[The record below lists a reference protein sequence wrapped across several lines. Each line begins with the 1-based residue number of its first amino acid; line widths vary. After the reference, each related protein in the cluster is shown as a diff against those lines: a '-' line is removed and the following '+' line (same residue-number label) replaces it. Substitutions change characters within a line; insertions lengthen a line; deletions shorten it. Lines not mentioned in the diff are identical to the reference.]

1 MFNTI
6 GHIFSLTTFGESHG
20 AAVGGVI
27 DGCPAGLD
35 IDFEFIKS
43 ELRRRSCGGK
53 ATSSRKEADEVEFLS
68 GVADGVTLG
77 TPIAFMVR
85 NTGCKSSD
93 YDTLKNIFR
102 PSHAD
107 YTYFVK
113 YGVRDYRGGGRA
125 SGRIL
130 LPCVVAGAIAKQI
143 LALSGVS
150 VSTNVTR
157 IGERCSQCFSLSEI
171 EEILL
176 DVGAAG
182 DTVGAEVSGVIHNV
196 PQGIGEPVFHKF
208 QAELASAMFSINAVK
223 GFEYGEGFRAAS
235 MRGTECNDVFISNG
249 DGGIDIV
256 TNHSGGIQG
265 GITNGKDVTFKV
277 AFKPIPSVMTEQDT
291 VNTSGESVKI
301 KIGGRHD
308 ICVVPRVLPIVEAM
322 AAMVTLDFIMLKR
335 TNRIVKS

>member
-1 MFNTI
+1 MFNTF

-20 AAVGGVI
+20 VAVGGVV
-27 DGCPAGLD
+27 DGCPAGLAV
-35 IDFEFIKS
+35 DFELIKS
-43 ELRRRSCGGK
+43 ELRRRVCGGRGV
-53 ATSSRKEADEVEFLS
+53 SSRKEADEVEFLS
-68 GVADGVTLG
+68 GIADGVTLG

-85 NTGCKSSD
+85 NTDCKSSD
-93 YDTLKNIFR
+93 YDALRDVFR

-125 SGRIL
+125 SGRTL
-130 LPCVVAGAIAKQI
+130 LPCVVAGAIAKQV

-150 VSTNVTR
+150 VSTSVTR
-157 IGERCSQCFSLSEI
+157 MGERCSRGFTQSEI
-171 EEILL
+171 EGILL

-196 PQGIGEPVFHKF
+196 PPGIGEPVFHKF
-208 QAELASAMFSINAVK
+208 QAELASAMLSINAAK

-235 MRGTECNDVFISNG
+235 MRGTECNDAFISNG
-249 DGGIDIV
+249 DGGIDIA

-265 GITNGKDVTFKV
+265 GITNGKDVTFRV
-277 AFKPIPSVMTEQDT
+277 AFKPIPSVMTEQET

-308 ICVVPRVLPIVEAM
+308 VCVVPRVLPIVEAM

-335 TNRIVKS
+335 TNGIL

>member
-20 AAVGGVI
+20 TAIGGVI
-27 DGCPAGLD
+27 DGCPSGLN
-35 IDFEFIKS
+35 IDFELIKS
-43 ELRRRSCGGK
+43 ELRRRSCGRK
-53 ATSSRKEADEVEFLS
+53 ATSLRNEADEVEFLS
-68 GVADGVTLG
+68 GITEGVTLG
-77 TPIAFMVR
+77 TPIAFIVR
-85 NTGCKSSD
+85 NIDCKSSD
-93 YDTLKNIFR
+93 YDTLKDIFR

-113 YGVRDYRGGGRA
+113 YGVMDYRGGGRA
-125 SGRIL
+125 SGRTL

-150 VSTNVTR
+150 VSTCVTR
-157 IGERCSQCFSLSEI
+157 IGERCSQGFSPSEI
-171 EEILL
+171 EGILL

-208 QAELASAMFSINAVK
+208 QAELASAMFSINAAK

-235 MRGTECNDVFISNG
+235 MRGTECNDAFIANS
-249 DGGIDIV
+249 DGGIDIA

-277 AFKPIPSVMTEQDT
+277 AFKPIPSVMAAQNT
-291 VNTSGESVKI
+291 VNKLGECVKI

-322 AAMVTLDFIMLKR
+322 AAMVTLDFIMLKK
-335 TNRIVKS
+335 TNSIL